1 MPLKSIIKGAPGH
14 MFSGICAGNSQSPHL
29 MAISSPSASSSTYWR
44 CCCCRCCCCCC
55 CCDLTRTASPSSSAP
70 TPQPPSPAAS
80 SQLASS
86 GRPCTQSRRGSR
98 SGWPAS
104 RSSWGW
110 WWSARPASQHSWK
123 NTNTMQTGVYY
134 FALPIFC
141 VWTCKTCFEHWAS
154 VFQPAS
160 RRTCSRRRWRRRPGR
175 GLPGLT
181 IAIGCQSVC

>member
-1 MPLKSIIKGAPGH
+1 MSFIKKSIFGTFRDP
-14 MFSGICAGNSQSPHL
+14 C
-29 MAISSPSASSSTYWR
+29 
-44 CCCCRCCCCCC
+44 
-55 CCDLTRTASPSSSAP
+55 
-70 TPQPPSPAAS
+70 S

-86 GRPCTQSRRGSR
+86 GRPCTRSRRGSR

-110 WWSARPASQHSWK
+110 WWSARPASQHSCK
-123 NTNTMQTGVYY
+123 NMNIMQTGVYY

-141 VWTCKTCFEHWAS
+141 VWTCKTCFDHWAS

-175 GLPGLT
+175 GLPGST
-181 IAIGCQSVC
+181 RAVGCQSLCSSGIELLEGRKHIWYKGSMVKVSSINFLEPYNQL